1 MSGINEVIDKAPIK
15 PHGGKLI
22 NCELSG
28 DKKEAFAKD
37 AESMPKIMVDLEAII
52 TMEMIATGVL
62 SPNQGFMVHEDYEG
76 VLNEGRLAS
85 GVAWPV
91 PLSFAPAGNRNAETV
106 KGLKEGDQIALID
119 RSKKPIAVLN
129 LEDKFLYDRVDRAK
143 KLFGTTD
150 RSHPGV
156 DSIFR
161 RMGDYSLGGKLD
173 LIERVNWGPF
183 ESIRMSPEET
193 WKYFYEEKKWN
204 SVVGFIT
211 GANPVHR
218 GHEYMHKNALETN
231 DGLFIQP
238 LVEMAKHE
246 YVRNEFRLKG
256 YENLINTYYPK
267 EHVLM
272 APLRVT
278 YIFAGPREAILHA
291 LIEKNFGCTSVI
303 IGRDHAG
310 VGNFYDKYACQNV
323 FDQYN
328 EKEIGIKT
336 MFFNEVFYCTRCN
349 QTATERTCPHGE
361 EYRIK
366 ISGTGVREI
375 LRWGFLPPK
384 EIARP
389 ESGRIALQGVQPKGI
404 AEDGQTIY
412 PVGATVKKLFPYYM
426 VAHALGGPMR
436 SQPLK
441 AEDLTKSDLLA
452 ALMEVR
458 SKAHEVY
465 KDVADHA
472 ALYAD
477 VDRTLVPAWIEQEM
491 TGAIEQQ
498 KNLVESLEHKFVSA
512 PEEASDPFMY
522 QDKAE
527 TKRELEMAKK
537 ILDEL
542 PNPVP
547 HEAFKKR
554 VWNQKKYEEHR

>member
-1 MSGINEVIDKAPIK
+1 MNSIEEVIERAPIK
-15 PHGGKLI
+15 PHGGKLV
-22 NCELSG
+22 NRELSG
-28 DKKEAFAKD
+28 AKKDALAKD

-62 SPNQGFMVHEDYEG
+62 SPNQGFMVHEDYES
-76 VLNEGRLAS
+76 VLNEGRLAN
-85 GVAWPV
+85 GTPWPV
-91 PLSFAPAGNRNAETV
+91 PLSFAPSGQRNAETV
-106 KGLKEGDQIALID
+106 ASLKEGDRIALID

-129 LEDKFLYDRVDRAK
+129 LEDNFSYDREDRAQ
-143 KLFGTTD
+143 KLFGTRD

-161 RMGDYSLGGKLD
+161 RMGERSLGGKID
-173 LIERVNWGPF
+173 LIERVHWGPF
-183 ESIRMSPEET
+183 EDIRKSPEET
-193 WKYFYEEKKWN
+193 WRYFYEEKKWK

-218 GHEYMHKNALETN
+218 GHEYMHKTALETN
-231 DGLFIQP
+231 DGLLIQP

-256 YENLINTYYPK
+256 YDNVINTYYPR
-267 EHVLM
+267 EHVLL

-278 YIFAGPREAILHA
+278 YIFAGPREAVLHA
-291 LIEKNFGCTSVI
+291 LIEKNFGCTSVL

-310 VGNFYDKYACQNV
+310 VGSFYDTYACQNV
-323 FDQYN
+323 FEQYN

-336 MFFNEVFYCTRCN
+336 LFFNEVFYCTRCA

-361 EYRIK
+361 KYRIK

-389 ESGRIALQGVQPKGI
+389 ESGRIALQGIQPKGI
-404 AEDGQTIY
+404 AEDGQAIY

-436 SQPLK
+436 EKPLK
-441 AEDLTKSDLLA
+441 AEDLTKADLLA
-452 ALMEVR
+452 ALLEVR

-465 KDVADHA
+465 ADVADHV
-472 ALYAD
+472 ALHAD
-477 VDRTLVPAWIEQEM
+477 VDRTLVPAWLEQE
-491 TGAIEQQ
+491 TEDALKQQ
-498 KNLVESLEHKFVSA
+498 ENLIESLEKKFVGA

-527 TKRELEMAKK
+527 AKRELDVAKR

-542 PNPVP
+542 PKPVS
-547 HEAFKKR
+547 HESFKKR